1 MAEEFGLE
9 RKESSTLGEKGG
21 VVESREG
28 SRGLTTVEGG
38 EKGPIYSEEFGPV
51 PLPTWIVFRVDLP
64 PPSSLPR
71 KRPREL
77 PFWVFSRVR
86 ESLNPTTGCCD
97 AEMMGAPLSCLG
109 YACRQH
115 PQA

>member
-64 PPSSLPR
+64 PPSSPPPQTSQRASILG
-71 KRPREL
+71 
-77 PFWVFSRVR
+77 VFQSQGIAKSNDRMLR
-86 ESLNPTTGCCD
+86 C
-97 AEMMGAPLSCLG
+97 
-109 YACRQH
+109 
-115 PQA
+115 